1 MEVTDFWKELNKDI
15 EQIRFENISEVIV
28 KYVISRGNSEWCDEF
43 DRVYGVH
50 KTLCIKALCK
60 ELEAK
65 CFFASLLG
73 KSQNYTENGQ
83 NVIEDI
89 KATMMAMSALE
100 RVEMY

>member
-15 EQIRFENISEVIV
+15 EQIEFENISEVIV
-28 KYVISRGNSEWCDEF
+28 KYVISRGNPEWCDEF

-50 KTLCIKALCK
+50 KALGIKALCK
-60 ELEAK
+60 ELELK
-65 CFFASLLG
+65 CLFAILIG
-73 KSQNYTENGQ
+73 TSQNYTENGQ

-89 KATMMAMSALE
+89 KTTMMAMSALE